1 MISDESVKMCLNYQK
16 FEFYTFF
23 INREVEAKQIFLEL
37 TLKSGYLEVFI
48 YLKRGMIIF
57 SKRIAYQI
65 PNNQFAHFLPCFLFS
80 ILITLI

>member
-48 YLKRGMIIF
+48 
-57 SKRIAYQI
+57 
-65 PNNQFAHFLPCFLFS
+65 
-80 ILITLI
+80 